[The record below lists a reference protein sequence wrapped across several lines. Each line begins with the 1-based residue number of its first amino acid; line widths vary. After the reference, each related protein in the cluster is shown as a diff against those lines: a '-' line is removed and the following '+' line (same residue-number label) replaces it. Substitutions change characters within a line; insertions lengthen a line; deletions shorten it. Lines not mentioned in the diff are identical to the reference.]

1 MRKIFN
7 FLRSK
12 FFLYSLMIIL
22 QFALIAIFVY
32 IFNESSVY
40 FYYSTLVIAVI
51 TVIYIVN
58 TNMIPEYKIAW
69 ITPILIFPIFGVPL
83 YFMLGK
89 KRFGKRKAKE
99 YDKAYQDVKNLLIQ
113 DEVVINK
120 IKKEDKFFSQ
130 VADYVYNICNTKIS
144 YGDYIEYFKVGEEYF
159 DSLVKNLKEAKEY
172 IFLEYFI
179 LKEGYMWDSILE
191 VLKQKVK
198 EGVEVRFLYD
208 DVGSMFDI
216 KENYYKE
223 LSLMGIKTLAFSPY
237 RPFIDVQMNNRN
249 HRKICVIDG
258 KVAFTG
264 GINIADEYINRVDRF
279 GHWKD
284 TGVLI
289 KGKGVYNYILTFIQT
304 WNMQAKSNDKILE
317 YNKYFYNIDN
327 YVDNNNS
334 TAYSIFFSDT
344 PKDDENLM
352 ENIFL
357 NIIDNAKS
365 YVYINTPYL
374 IIDSILFN
382 SLVKAAKSGVDVRI
396 AIPGTPDKKT
406 IFMLTKAFAH
416 ELVKEKVKIYSYN
429 KGFLHAKSFVSD
441 DIYSIVGTANLDYR
455 SLYLHFECGTLI
467 RDKKLANELKKDY
480 LDTLNDCQELSSDM
494 LKANVFVR
502 IARALLRLFAPL
514 L

>member
-1 MRKIFN
+1 M
-7 FLRSK
+7 
-12 FFLYSLMIIL
+12 
-22 QFALIAIFVY
+22 
-32 IFNESSVY
+32 
-40 FYYSTLVIAVI
+40 
-51 TVIYIVN
+51 
-58 TNMIPEYKIAW
+58 
-69 ITPILIFPIFGVPL
+69 G
-83 YFMLGK
+83 
-89 KRFGKRKAKE
+89 
-99 YDKAYQDVKNLLIQ
+99 
-113 DEVVINK
+113 
-120 IKKEDKFFSQ
+120 
-130 VADYVYNICNTKIS
+130 
-144 YGDYIEYFKVGEEYF
+144 YIEYFKVGEEYF

-191 VLKQKVK
+191 ILKQKVK

-289 KGKGVYNYILTFIQT
+289 MGKGVYNYILTFIQT

-334 TAYSIFFSDT
+334 TVIQYF
-344 PKDDENLM
+344 
-352 ENIFL
+352 
-357 NIIDNAKS
+357 
-365 YVYINTPYL
+365 
-374 IIDSILFN
+374 
-382 SLVKAAKSGVDVRI
+382 
-396 AIPGTPDKKT
+396 
-406 IFMLTKAFAH
+406 
-416 ELVKEKVKIYSYN
+416 
-429 KGFLHAKSFVSD
+429 
-441 DIYSIVGTANLDYR
+441 
-455 SLYLHFECGTLI
+455 
-467 RDKKLANELKKDY
+467 
-480 LDTLNDCQELSSDM
+480 
-494 LKANVFVR
+494 
-502 IARALLRLFAPL
+502 
-514 L
+514 